1 MRKFQVTVY
10 VFRKVGCSNPEESTT
25 LAALHRLDLQVI
37 SGIRMGR
44 CFLLSV
50 DAQDEIDAGQAAQTA
65 CKKSGKRNEPNHKEK
80 ENTTRQPSD
89 G

>member
-65 CKKSGKRNEPNHKEK
+65 CKKLLANLVMEQFEIVGIRETK
-80 ENTTRQPSD
+80 
-89 G
+89 